1 MRTVKRMLVITGAS
15 SGIGR
20 VTARKMLQQGHH
32 VIGISRDC
40 SQFNKVHD
48 RFTPVELDLA
58 DLNQLPKKLANL
70 NKKFPHIDTLVCC
83 AGYGQFGSLEEFS
96 YTQIQTMINTN
107 LTSQVFL
114 ARALIP
120 GLKHKPASDII
131 FIGSEAALKGSRKGS
146 VYCAGKFALRGF
158 AQALREECARSNVR
172 VSLINPGMVKTAFFD
187 KLSFQPG
194 EDKSNFIEP
203 DDVANA
209 VSYILNANPAMVIDE
224 INMSPLNKVI
234 KFK

>member
-1 MRTVKRMLVITGAS
+1 MHNMKRTLLITGAS

-20 VTARKMLQQGHH
+20 ATARKMLQQGHH

-40 SQFNKVHD
+40 NQLDTTDK

-58 DLNQLPKKLANL
+58 DLNQLPEKLRQL
-70 NKKFPHIDTLVCC
+70 DKTYPHIDTLICC
-83 AGYGQFGSLEEFS
+83 AGYGQFSSLEEFS
-96 YTQIQTMINTN
+96 FDQIRTMININ
-107 LTSQVFL
+107 LTSQIFL
-114 ARALIP
+114 TRAFIP
-120 GLKHKPASDII
+120 SLKRKPASDIV

-187 KLSFQPG
+187 KLSFKPG
-194 EDKSNFIEP
+194 EDPSNSIHP
-203 DDVANA
+203 DDVADA
-209 VSYILNANPAMVIDE
+209 VSYILNASPAMVIDE
-224 INMSPLNKVI
+224 INLSPLNKVI

>member
-1 MRTVKRMLVITGAS
+1 VHTLNRTLVITGVS

-20 VTARKMLQQGHH
+20 ATARKMLQQGHQ

-40 SQFNKVHD
+40 SQFTQAHEH
-48 RFTPVELDLA
+48 FTPIELDLA
-58 DLNQLPKKLANL
+58 NLNQLPEKLAHL
-70 NKKFPHIDTLVCC
+70 DKKFPHIDTLVCC
-83 AGYGQFGSLEEFS
+83 AGFGQFGSLEEFS

-120 GLKHKPASDII
+120 GLKQKPASDIV

-194 EDKSNFIEP
+194 EDHSNFIQP
-203 DDVANA
+203 NDVADA
-209 VSYILNANPAMVIDE
+209 VSFILNANPAMVIDE